1 MEESIRIMK
10 RMMLVFI
17 AGLLA
22 VYAVAAMAEEA
33 DVDLTEETISEEVPS
48 EETPPE
54 EVLPDGEQ
62 SSEEVSAEE
71 ACAHEHTEPVYYFD
85 APEYFPLD
93 GESHM
98 VLGTAIVEIYCQD
111 CGALV
116 DVRQE
121 SNAQETRSHVFRNGV
136 CALCGYEAAVPAEEE
151 DTAPAADTEEELLP
165 DTEEDWTSDTEEDW
179 TSEDTEDEWPYYE
192 APAEWTPAP
201 VLESVL
207 SLPAGEDPDQY
218 TCTLTGLDLEQAG
231 DTLVLLPDGRN
242 TAIVVKTED
251 LRREID
257 GTGTFIAQIGK
268 PGDRF
273 ISTSIRLYDAYGTET
288 APDGQDISLRIY
300 AGNEGAPLTVAFTDA
315 WGNTRL
321 AEARWAEEGYWVV
334 NWCGDG
340 LYSIE

>member
-10 RMMLVFI
+10 RMMLLLM

-22 VYAVAAMAEEA
+22 VCAAAAMAEEA
-33 DVDLTEETISEEVPS
+33 DADWT
-48 EETPPE
+48 
-54 EVLPDGEQ
+54 GEPIADAT
-62 SSEEVSAEE
+62 SAQE

-85 APEYFPLD
+85 APEYLPLD

-98 VLGTAIVEIYCQD
+98 VTGAAIVEVYCQD

-136 CALCGYEAAVPAEEE
+136 CALCGYDAAMFTEEEKAQEAAPADDAE
-151 DTAPAADTEEELLP
+151 DTADVWAYEE
-165 DTEEDWTSDTEEDW
+165 T
-179 TSEDTEDEWPYYE
+179 
-192 APAEWTPAP
+192 AEWTPAP
-201 VLESVL
+201 VPESVL

-218 TCTLTGLDLEQAG
+218 TCTLTGMDLEEAG
-231 DTLVLLPDGRN
+231 ETLVLLPDGRN
-242 TAIVVKTED
+242 TAVVVKTDD

-273 ISTSIRLYDAYGTET
+273 ISTSIRVYDAYGAET
-288 APDGQDISLRIY
+288 SPDGQDISLRIY
-300 AGNEGAPLTVAFTDA
+300 AENNGLPLTVAFTDA
-315 WGNTRL
+315 YGNTRL
-321 AEARWAEEGYWVV
+321 TEARWAEEGYWVV

>member
-10 RMMLVFI
+10 RMMLLLM

-22 VYAVAAMAEEA
+22 VCAAAAMAEEA
-33 DVDLTEETISEEVPS
+33 DADWT
-48 EETPPE
+48 
-54 EVLPDGEQ
+54 GEPIADAA
-62 SSEEVSAEE
+62 SAEE

-85 APEYFPLD
+85 APEYLPLD

-98 VLGTAIVEIYCQD
+98 VTGAAIVEVYCRD

-136 CALCGYEAAVPAEEE
+136 CALCGYDAAMFTEEEKAQEAVPA
-151 DTAPAADTEEELLP
+151 DAADDAADDWAYEE
-165 DTEEDWTSDTEEDW
+165 T
-179 TSEDTEDEWPYYE
+179 
-192 APAEWTPAP
+192 AEWTPAP
-201 VLESVL
+201 EPESVL

-218 TCTLTGLDLEQAG
+218 TCTLTGMDLEEAG

-242 TAIVVKTED
+242 TAVVVNTED

-268 PGDRF
+268 PGERF
-273 ISTSIRLYDAYGTET
+273 ISTSIRVYDAFGAET

-300 AGNEGAPLTVAFTDA
+300 AENNGLPLTVAFTDA
-315 WGNTRL
+315 YGNTRL
-321 AEARWAEEGYWVV
+321 TEARWAEEGYWVV

-340 LYSIE
+340 LYSIEER

>member
-10 RMMLVFI
+10 RMMLLLM

-22 VYAVAAMAEEA
+22 VYAAAAMAEEA
-33 DVDLTEETISEEVPS
+33 DADWTGEPIADET
-48 EETPPE
+48 
-54 EVLPDGEQ
+54 
-62 SSEEVSAEE
+62 SAEE

-85 APEYFPLD
+85 APEYLPLD

-98 VLGTAIVEIYCQD
+98 VTGAAIVEVYCRD

-136 CALCGYEAAVPAEEE
+136 CALCGFEAAMFAEETKAVE
-151 DTAPAADTEEELLP
+151 AAPADDA
-165 DTEEDWTSDTEEDW
+165 EDAA
-179 TSEDTEDEWPYYE
+179 DEWAYE
-192 APAEWTPAP
+192 ETAEWTPAP
-201 VLESVL
+201 VPESVL

-218 TCTLTGLDLEQAG
+218 TCTLTGLDLEEAG

-242 TAIVVKTED
+242 TAVVVRTDD

-273 ISTSIRLYDAYGTET
+273 ISTSIRVYDAYGTESV
-288 APDGQDISLRIY
+288 PDGQDISLRIY
-300 AGNEGAPLTVAFTDA
+300 AGNDGIPLTVAFTDA
-315 WGNTRL
+315 YGNTRL
-321 AEARWAEEGYWVV
+321 TEARWAEEGYWVV

>member
-10 RMMLVFI
+10 RMMLLLM

-22 VYAVAAMAEEA
+22 VCAAAAMAEEA
-33 DVDLTEETISEEVPS
+33 DADWT
-48 EETPPE
+48 
-54 EVLPDGEQ
+54 GEPIADAT
-62 SSEEVSAEE
+62 SAQE

-85 APEYFPLD
+85 APEYLPLD

-98 VLGTAIVEIYCQD
+98 VTGAAIVEVYCQD

-136 CALCGYEAAVPAEEE
+136 CALCGYDAAMFTEEEKAQEAAPADDAE
-151 DTAPAADTEEELLP
+151 DTADVWAYEE
-165 DTEEDWTSDTEEDW
+165 T
-179 TSEDTEDEWPYYE
+179 
-192 APAEWTPAP
+192 AEWTPVP
-201 VLESVL
+201 VPESVL

-218 TCTLTGLDLEQAG
+218 TCTLTGMDLEEAG
-231 DTLVLLPDGRN
+231 ETLVLLPDGRN
-242 TAIVVKTED
+242 TAVVVKTDD

-273 ISTSIRLYDAYGTET
+273 ISTSIRVYDAFGAET

-300 AGNEGAPLTVAFTDA
+300 AENNGLPLTVAFTDA
-315 WGNTRL
+315 YGNTRL
-321 AEARWAEEGYWVV
+321 TEARWAEEGYWVV

-340 LYSIE
+340 LYSIEER

>member
-10 RMMLVFI
+10 RMMLLLM

-22 VYAVAAMAEEA
+22 VCAAAAMAEEA
-33 DVDLTEETISEEVPS
+33 DADWT
-48 EETPPE
+48 
-54 EVLPDGEQ
+54 GEPIADAA
-62 SSEEVSAEE
+62 SAEE

-85 APEYFPLD
+85 APEYLPLD

-98 VLGTAIVEIYCQD
+98 VTGAAIVEVYCRD

-136 CALCGYEAAVPAEEE
+136 CALCGYDAAMFAEEEKAQEAVPADAAD
-151 DTAPAADTEEELLP
+151 DTADDWAYEE
-165 DTEEDWTSDTEEDW
+165 T
-179 TSEDTEDEWPYYE
+179 
-192 APAEWTPAP
+192 AEWTPAP
-201 VLESVL
+201 VPESVL

-218 TCTLTGLDLEQAG
+218 TCTLTGLDLQEAG

-242 TAIVVKTED
+242 TAVVVKTED

-268 PGDRF
+268 PGERF
-273 ISTSIRLYDAYGTET
+273 ISTSIRVYDAFGAET

-300 AGNEGAPLTVAFTDA
+300 AENNGLPLTVAFTDA
-315 WGNTRL
+315 YGNTRL
-321 AEARWAEEGYWVV
+321 TEARWAEEGYWVV

-340 LYSIE
+340 LYSIEER

>member
-10 RMMLVFI
+10 RMMLLLM

-22 VYAVAAMAEEA
+22 VCAAAAMAEEA
-33 DVDLTEETISEEVPS
+33 DADWT
-48 EETPPE
+48 
-54 EVLPDGEQ
+54 GEPIADAT
-62 SSEEVSAEE
+62 SAQE

-85 APEYFPLD
+85 APEYLPLD

-98 VLGTAIVEIYCQD
+98 VTGAAIVEVYCQD

-136 CALCGYEAAVPAEEE
+136 CALCGYDAAMFTEEEKAQEAAPADDAE
-151 DTAPAADTEEELLP
+151 DTADVWAYEE
-165 DTEEDWTSDTEEDW
+165 T
-179 TSEDTEDEWPYYE
+179 
-192 APAEWTPAP
+192 AEWTPAP
-201 VLESVL
+201 VPESVL

-218 TCTLTGLDLEQAG
+218 TCTLTGMDLEEAG

-242 TAIVVKTED
+242 TAVVVKTED

-273 ISTSIRLYDAYGTET
+273 ISTSIRVYDAYGAET
-288 APDGQDISLRIY
+288 SPDGQEISLRIY
-300 AGNEGAPLTVAFTDA
+300 AENNGLPLTVAFTDA
-315 WGNTRL
+315 YGNTRL
-321 AEARWAEEGYWVV
+321 TEARWAEEGYWVV

>member
-10 RMMLVFI
+10 RMMLLLM

-22 VYAVAAMAEEA
+22 VCAAAAMAEEA
-33 DVDLTEETISEEVPS
+33 DADWT
-48 EETPPE
+48 
-54 EVLPDGEQ
+54 GEPIADAT
-62 SSEEVSAEE
+62 SAQE

-85 APEYFPLD
+85 APEYLPLD

-98 VLGTAIVEIYCQD
+98 VTGAAIVEVYCQD

-136 CALCGYEAAVPAEEE
+136 CALCGYDAAMFTEEEKAQEAAPADDAE
-151 DTAPAADTEEELLP
+151 DTADVWAYEE
-165 DTEEDWTSDTEEDW
+165 T
-179 TSEDTEDEWPYYE
+179 
-192 APAEWTPAP
+192 AEWTPAP
-201 VLESVL
+201 VPESVL

-218 TCTLTGLDLEQAG
+218 TCTLTGMDLEEAG

-242 TAIVVKTED
+242 TAVVVKTDD

-273 ISTSIRLYDAYGTET
+273 ISTSIRVYDAYGAET
-288 APDGQDISLRIY
+288 SPDGQDISLRIY
-300 AGNEGAPLTVAFTDA
+300 AENNGLPLTVAFTDA
-315 WGNTRL
+315 YGNTRL
-321 AEARWAEEGYWVV
+321 TEARWAEEGYWVV

>member
-10 RMMLVFI
+10 RMMLLLM

-22 VYAVAAMAEEA
+22 VCAAAAMAEEA
-33 DVDLTEETISEEVPS
+33 DADWT
-48 EETPPE
+48 
-54 EVLPDGEQ
+54 GEPIADAA
-62 SSEEVSAEE
+62 SAEE

-85 APEYFPLD
+85 APEYLPLD

-98 VLGTAIVEIYCQD
+98 VTGAAIVEVYCQD

-136 CALCGYEAAVPAEEE
+136 CALCGYDAAMFTEEEKAQEAAPADDAE
-151 DTAPAADTEEELLP
+151 DTADVWAYEE
-165 DTEEDWTSDTEEDW
+165 T
-179 TSEDTEDEWPYYE
+179 
-192 APAEWTPAP
+192 AEWTPAP
-201 VLESVL
+201 VPESVL

-218 TCTLTGLDLEQAG
+218 TCTLTGMDLEEAG
-231 DTLVLLPDGRN
+231 ETLVLLPDGRN
-242 TAIVVKTED
+242 TAVVVKTDD

-273 ISTSIRLYDAYGTET
+273 ISTSIRVYDAFGAET

-300 AGNEGAPLTVAFTDA
+300 AENNGLPLTVAFTDA
-315 WGNTRL
+315 YGNTRL
-321 AEARWAEEGYWVV
+321 TEARWAEEGYWVV

-340 LYSIE
+340 LYSIEER

>member
-10 RMMLVFI
+10 RMMLLLM

-22 VYAVAAMAEEA
+22 VCAAAAMAEEA
-33 DVDLTEETISEEVPS
+33 DADWT
-48 EETPPE
+48 
-54 EVLPDGEQ
+54 GEPIADAT
-62 SSEEVSAEE
+62 SAQE

-85 APEYFPLD
+85 APEYLPLD

-98 VLGTAIVEIYCQD
+98 VTGAAIVEVYCQD

-136 CALCGYEAAVPAEEE
+136 CALCGYDAAMFTEEEKAQEAAPADDAE
-151 DTAPAADTEEELLP
+151 DTADVWAYEE
-165 DTEEDWTSDTEEDW
+165 T
-179 TSEDTEDEWPYYE
+179 
-192 APAEWTPAP
+192 AEWTPAP
-201 VLESVL
+201 VPESVL

-218 TCTLTGLDLEQAG
+218 TCTLTGMDLEEAG

-242 TAIVVKTED
+242 TAVVVKTDD

-273 ISTSIRLYDAYGTET
+273 ISTSIRVYDAYGAET
-288 APDGQDISLRIY
+288 SPDGQDISLRIY
-300 AGNEGAPLTVAFTDA
+300 AENNGFPITVAFTDA
-315 WGNTRL
+315 YGNTRL
-321 AEARWAEEGYWVV
+321 TEARWAEEGYWVV

-340 LYSIE
+340 LYSIEER

>member
-10 RMMLVFI
+10 RMMLLLM

-22 VYAVAAMAEEA
+22 VCAAAAMAEEA
-33 DVDLTEETISEEVPS
+33 DADWT
-48 EETPPE
+48 
-54 EVLPDGEQ
+54 GEPIADAA
-62 SSEEVSAEE
+62 SAEE

-85 APEYFPLD
+85 APEYLPLD

-98 VLGTAIVEIYCQD
+98 VTGAAIVEVYCQD

-136 CALCGYEAAVPAEEE
+136 CALCGYDAAMFTEEEKAQEAAPADDAE
-151 DTAPAADTEEELLP
+151 DTADVWAYEE
-165 DTEEDWTSDTEEDW
+165 T
-179 TSEDTEDEWPYYE
+179 
-192 APAEWTPAP
+192 AEWTPVP
-201 VLESVL
+201 VPESVL

-218 TCTLTGLDLEQAG
+218 TCTLTGMDLEEAG
-231 DTLVLLPDGRN
+231 ETLVLLPDGRN
-242 TAIVVKTED
+242 TAVVVKTDD

-273 ISTSIRLYDAYGTET
+273 ISTSIRVYDAYGAET
-288 APDGQDISLRIY
+288 SPDGQDISLRIY
-300 AGNEGAPLTVAFTDA
+300 AENNGLPLTVAFTDA
-315 WGNTRL
+315 YGNTRL
-321 AEARWAEEGYWVV
+321 TEARWAEEGYWVV

>member
-10 RMMLVFI
+10 RMMLLLM

-22 VYAVAAMAEEA
+22 VCAAAAMAEEA
-33 DVDLTEETISEEVPS
+33 DADWT
-48 EETPPE
+48 
-54 EVLPDGEQ
+54 GEPIADAT
-62 SSEEVSAEE
+62 SAQE

-85 APEYFPLD
+85 APEYLPLD

-98 VLGTAIVEIYCQD
+98 VTGAAIVEVYCQD

-136 CALCGYEAAVPAEEE
+136 CALCGYDAAMFTEEEKAQEAAPADDAE
-151 DTAPAADTEEELLP
+151 DTADVWAYEE
-165 DTEEDWTSDTEEDW
+165 T
-179 TSEDTEDEWPYYE
+179 
-192 APAEWTPAP
+192 AEWTPAP
-201 VLESVL
+201 VPESVL

-218 TCTLTGLDLEQAG
+218 TCTLTGMDLEEAG
-231 DTLVLLPDGRN
+231 ETLVLLPDGRN
-242 TAIVVKTED
+242 TAVVVKTDD

-273 ISTSIRLYDAYGTET
+273 ISTSIRVYDAYGAET
-288 APDGQDISLRIY
+288 SPDGQEISLRIY
-300 AGNEGAPLTVAFTDA
+300 AENNGLPLTVAFTDA
-315 WGNTRL
+315 YGNTRL
-321 AEARWAEEGYWVV
+321 TEARWAEEGYWVV

>member
-10 RMMLVFI
+10 RMMLLLM

-22 VYAVAAMAEEA
+22 VCAAAAMAEEA
-33 DVDLTEETISEEVPS
+33 DADWT
-48 EETPPE
+48 
-54 EVLPDGEQ
+54 GEPIADAT
-62 SSEEVSAEE
+62 SAQE

-85 APEYFPLD
+85 APEYLPLD

-98 VLGTAIVEIYCQD
+98 VTGAAIVEVYCRD

-136 CALCGYEAAVPAEEE
+136 CALCGYDAAMFTEEEKAQEAAPADDAE
-151 DTAPAADTEEELLP
+151 DTADVWAYEE
-165 DTEEDWTSDTEEDW
+165 T
-179 TSEDTEDEWPYYE
+179 
-192 APAEWTPAP
+192 AEWTPVP
-201 VLESVL
+201 VPESVF
-207 SLPAGEDPDQY
+207 SLPAGEDPDLY
-218 TCTLTGLDLEQAG
+218 TCTLTGMDLEEAG

-242 TAIVVKTED
+242 TAVVVKTED

-273 ISTSIRLYDAYGTET
+273 ISTSIRMYDAYGAET

-300 AGNEGAPLTVAFTDA
+300 AENNGIPITVAFTDA
-315 WGNTRL
+315 YGNTSL
-321 AEARWAEEGYWVV
+321 TEARWAEEGYWVV

-340 LYSIE
+340 LYSIEER